1 MESITKNK
9 EKGKEF
15 FMTNKEYNNYIEKR
29 AERSNCLL
37 DCIKAF
43 FVGGIICLIGE
54 LLSELFIY
62 SGATK
67 ERALV
72 LASLSLIL
80 LSGILTSIGFFDKI
94 AKFGGGGALVPITGF
109 ANSVAAPAIE
119 AKSEGY
125 ITGVAS
131 KMFTIAGPVI
141 VYGTATSIIY
151 GVIYYLIV
159 M

>member
-1 MESITKNK
+1 
-9 EKGKEF
+9 
-15 FMTNKEYNNYIEKR
+15 MTNKEYNKYIEKR
-29 AERSNCLL
+29 SERSNCFI

-43 FVGGIICLIGE
+43 IVGGFICLIGE

-62 SGATK
+62 MGVENDKS
-67 ERALV
+67 L
-72 LASLSLIL
+72 LFASLSLIF
-80 LSGILTSIGFFDKI
+80 LSGLMTAIGFFDKI

-119 AKSEGY
+119 AKSEGFV
-125 ITGVAS
+125 TGVAS
-131 KMFTIAGPVI
+131 KMFTLAGPVI

-151 GVIYYLIV
+151 GVFYYLIV